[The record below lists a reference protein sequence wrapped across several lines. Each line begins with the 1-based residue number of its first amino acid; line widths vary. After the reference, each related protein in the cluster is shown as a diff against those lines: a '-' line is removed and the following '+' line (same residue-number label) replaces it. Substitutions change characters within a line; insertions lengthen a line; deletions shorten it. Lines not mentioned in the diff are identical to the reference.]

1 MSMTSLNAIVVL
13 FYLTSAGFYFA
24 YLLLQKEY
32 LYQTGYYLLM
42 AGFCGHSAAVVFEFI
57 EAGHIPVRN
66 LHETLIFVGWAIAG
80 VFLVIQYRF
89 KLRILGVFTAP
100 LIALVM
106 LVAYVV
112 PQTQPAANKLFYSFW
127 LNFHILSSFMAN
139 ASFSMACGAGILYLL
154 QERAIKNKSRG
165 FFFKRLPSLQL
176 LDTTGYGCIIAGF
189 TLLTIGLIT
198 GLIYAKTVW
207 GKFWNWDPK
216 EVWSAITWLVYAALL
231 HERLTV
237 GWRGRKA
244 AILAIIGFSVL
255 LFTFFGVNFLLKG
268 HHGAFT
274 QF

>member
-1 MSMTSLNAIVVL
+1 MTTLNALVVL
-13 FYLTSAGFYFA
+13 LYLTSAGCYFA
-24 YLLLQKEY
+24 YLFLQKEY
-32 LYQTGYYLLM
+32 LYRAGYYLLL
-42 AGFCGHSAAVVFEFI
+42 AGFCGHSAAIVFEFI
-57 EAGHIPVRN
+57 TAGHIPVRN
-66 LHETLIFVGWAIAG
+66 LHETLTFVGWAIAG

-100 LIALVM
+100 LIVLVM
-106 LVAYVV
+106 VVAYVV
-112 PQTQPAANKLFYSFW
+112 PQTQPVANKLFYSFW

-139 ASFSMACGAGILYLL
+139 ASFSMACGAGVLYLL

-189 TLLTIGLIT
+189 SLLTIGLVT
-198 GLIYAKTVW
+198 GLIYAKSVW
-207 GKFWNWDPK
+207 GKFWSWDPK

-237 GWRGRKA
+237 GLRGRKA
-244 AILAIIGFSVL
+244 AILAIIGFTVL
-255 LFTFFGVNFLLKG
+255 LFTFFGVNFLFKG

-274 QF
+274 RF